1 MVAALENPQMETT
14 SGPDSGGEH
23 TSSPPSRP
31 AQQQKRRNRAE
42 GESEK
47 SVLGAGTQ
55 VRPAQGECVV
65 GGWGRQT
72 DRTNQELQ
80 NRGGRVQQGLQ
91 PIVS

>member
-1 MVAALENPQMETT
+1 METT
-14 SGPDSGGEH
+14 SGPDSGGGH
-23 TSSPPSRP
+23 TSSPPSLP

-65 GGWGRQT
+65 GGWGRQM

-80 NRGGRVQQGLQ
+80 NGEAEYSRGCSQ
-91 PIVS
+91 